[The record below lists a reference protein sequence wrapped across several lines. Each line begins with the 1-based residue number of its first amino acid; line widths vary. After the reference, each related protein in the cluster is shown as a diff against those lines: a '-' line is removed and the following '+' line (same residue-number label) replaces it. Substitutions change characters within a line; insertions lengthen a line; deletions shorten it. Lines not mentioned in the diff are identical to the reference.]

1 MSAINS
7 ETFEQICDGVWR
19 DRATVL
25 QGHGKG
31 SGDQSGEVALLRA
44 VYWRLCKAGSES
56 GQSINDYDADNLLL
70 AYRRLVGSTLAQF
83 ASPPFDG
90 TPFLEELLRR
100 YRNEAA
106 KR

>member
-19 DRATVL
+19 DRETVL
-25 QGHGKG
+25 QGHGEG
-31 SGDQSGEVALLRA
+31 NGGGEVALLRA

-70 AYRRLVGSTLAQF
+70 AYQRLVGSTLAQY
-83 ASPPFDG
+83 AAPPFDG
-90 TPFLEELLRR
+90 SPFLEELLRR
-100 YRNEAA
+100 YRDEAA

>member
-1 MSAINS
+1 MNAINS

-25 QGHGKG
+25 QGHGEG

-44 VYWRLCKAGSES
+44 VYWRLCKAGGES

-70 AYRRLVGSTLAQF
+70 AYQRLVTNTLAQF

-90 TPFLEELLRR
+90 TPYLEELLSR
-100 YRNEAA
+100 YREEVA
-106 KR
+106 KQ

>member
-19 DRATVL
+19 DRATIL
-25 QGHGKG
+25 QGHGDG
-31 SGDQSGEVALLRA
+31 SGGEVALLRA

-70 AYRRLVGSTLAQF
+70 AYQRLVGRTLAQF
-83 ASPPFDG
+83 AAPPFDG
-90 TPFLEELLRR
+90 SPFLEQLLRR
-100 YRNEAA
+100 YRDEAA

>member
-19 DRATVL
+19 DRATIL
-25 QGHGKG
+25 KGHDDGNG
-31 SGDQSGEVALLRA
+31 GEVALLRA

-56 GQSINDYDADNLLL
+56 GQSINDYDTDNLLL
-70 AYRRLVGSTLAQF
+70 AYQRLVGSTLAQF
-83 ASPPFDG
+83 AAPPFDG
-90 TPFLEELLRR
+90 SPFLEELLRR
-100 YRNEAA
+100 YRDEAA